1 MYLTFKVTVAKYA
14 ISVLD
19 TLGLSATFC
28 RVVAAPVSLTDKL
41 ELARCKHRL
50 SQLSPLKSITPLLIP

>member
-1 MYLTFKVTVAKYA
+1 MAKYA

-19 TLGLSATFC
+19 TLGLSAPLC
-28 RVVAAPVSLTDKL
+28 HVAAPVSLMDKL
-41 ELARCKHRL
+41 ELARFKHRL